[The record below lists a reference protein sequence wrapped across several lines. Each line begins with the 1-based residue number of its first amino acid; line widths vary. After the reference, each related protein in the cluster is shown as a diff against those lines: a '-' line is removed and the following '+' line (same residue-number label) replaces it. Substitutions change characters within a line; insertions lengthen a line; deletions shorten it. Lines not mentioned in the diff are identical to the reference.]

1 MNKIIITLIF
11 VLAGILFI
19 HNLTSINTDIG
30 RHIKLGEVIWQTK
43 EVPKINLFSYTAPDF
58 PFINHHWLSEV
69 IFYGVYSFGS
79 NWVNGLKLIIVFKAI
94 ILLGTYFI
102 LFLSVRKH
110 NIFAVVSSFVV
121 SVFIFSARTEPR
133 PEIFSYLIFAAY
145 LLIIY
150 RASPVRSSLAE
161 VPQGTRALG
170 TSETSNGI
178 SWLWLLPILQLLWV
192 NLHIYFIIGP
202 IIYFF
207 FLFEKYVFT
216 RSCLYRQDLVIGLA
230 IILVNFV
237 NPNFIDGALYPL
249 RVFSNY
255 GYSVAEN
262 SSLFFLA
269 KYFGK
274 WALQDKLFLVSV
286 FILVGSFI
294 FSFWENKA
302 KIKTRIFD
310 LMLFAATTV
319 LSFKMQR
326 NIPLYALS
334 LWPVMA
340 KNLDDFSNLEKLKRW
355 FYACAIFVLVAS
367 IYLVISGRF
376 YNWLDS
382 AKTFGLEVSSAAQD
396 GTDFVK
402 MNKIQG
408 PVFNNFDIGSYLAW
422 QLEGVRYPVEKVPDP
437 FRVFIDGRPE
447 AYPAEFFDK
456 IYKPMQRDEKV
467 WQEMSEKYGIN
478 YIFFAHTDMTEWAD
492 EFLTRIS
499 KDKKWPM
506 VFFND
511 AVVVFIKNTE
521 TNRSVIDKYQITE
534 QNIVEKL
541 SQVLDKLDKKDA
553 NAFINFGSVLYRFRW
568 LNASAMVYE
577 ELITNQPDNPYGY
590 QGAGYA
596 YAYATMNNTA
606 TQEKAALNLEK
617 AIDLGFKSFNDYFTL
632 GIIKA
637 NLGKFFEA
645 EDNIKRA
652 LEINPDNKNAKQ
664 VLEAIN
670 RKMYQ

>member
-1 MNKIIITLIF
+1 MNKIVLALVF

-422 QLEGVRYPVEKVPDP
+422 QLEGVRCAVEKVPDP

-447 AYPAEFFDK
+447 AYPGASFEK

-467 WQEMSEKYGIN
+467 WQEMLAKYGIN
-478 YIFFAHTDMTEWAD
+478 YIFFAHTDMTEWSQ
-492 EFLTRIS
+492 EFLTR
-499 KDKKWPM
+499 M
-506 VFFND
+506 
-511 AVVVFIKNTE
+511 IK
-521 TNRSVIDKYQITE
+521 
-534 QNIVEKL
+534 
-541 SQVLDKLDKKDA
+541 
-553 NAFINFGSVLYRFRW
+553 
-568 LNASAMVYE
+568 
-577 ELITNQPDNPYGY
+577 
-590 QGAGYA
+590 
-596 YAYATMNNTA
+596 
-606 TQEKAALNLEK
+606 
-617 AIDLGFKSFNDYFTL
+617 
-632 GIIKA
+632 
-637 NLGKFFEA
+637 
-645 EDNIKRA
+645 
-652 LEINPDNKNAKQ
+652 
-664 VLEAIN
+664 
-670 RKMYQ
+670 

>member
-541 SQVLDKLDKKDA
+541 PQVLDKLDKKDA

-664 VLEAIN
+664 VLEAID

>member
-541 SQVLDKLDKKDA
+541 PQVLDKLDKKDA